1 MQILIKS
8 SNGADYESLA
18 VDMHLFGYP
27 AMLLDERMKIVS
39 KNIECTHFV
48 KGRVLGRRFTHFLND
63 EDKDLVEHLQIGD
76 ICYVSYQCNE
86 RPVNAGV
93 TRLEGGY
100 IAIFQPLGGGIIKR
114 VSEKYSS
121 LSGYDSLS
129 TSPDMADIGF
139 ERFAKFSAAVEQLV
153 EGRPRRRYLPFF
165 NPRYFLSS
173 LIGENADMKYPDGKS
188 VNFVPNDEPITA
200 GGNEL
205 DFVLTAAFALS
216 YCLSVA
222 PDGVTDAHIE
232 LCGEEVLLSVS
243 CKKGGG
249 DATLPDYW
257 IRLLKLI
264 ADANLWD
271 LSVISDEIHQA
282 KFLLKMPYIEFGEE
296 FIVREQPLDDVSRM
310 FATLFLELISEDIEG
325 FATHTSNKA

>member
-8 SNGADYESLA
+8 SSDVSFQSLA

-27 AMLLDERMKIVS
+27 AMLLDERMKIIS

-48 KGRVLGRRFTHFLND
+48 KGRVLGRSFTRFLND
-63 EDKDLVEHLQIGD
+63 EDKDLVEQLQIGEL
-76 ICYVSYQCNE
+76 CYVSYTCKE

-93 TRLEGGY
+93 TRLDGGY
-100 IAIFQPLGGGIIKR
+100 IAIFQPLGGGIIRR

-121 LSGYDSLS
+121 LSGYDSL
-129 TSPDMADIGF
+129 TASPESADVGF

-153 EGRPRRRYLPFF
+153 EGRPRRRYVPFF
-165 NPRYFLSS
+165 NPRYYLSS
-173 LIGENADMKYPDGKS
+173 LIGENADMEFPDGKS
-188 VNFVPNDEPITA
+188 VNFIPNDEPITA

-216 YCLSVA
+216 YCLSVT
-222 PDGVTDAHIE
+222 PDGVIDASIE
-232 LCGEEVLLSVS
+232 LCGEDVLLCVS
-243 CKKGGG
+243 CKRGGG

-271 LSVISDEIHQA
+271 LSVVSDEIYQA
-282 KFLLKMPYIEFGEE
+282 KFILKMPYIEFGEE

-310 FATLFLELISEDIEG
+310 FATLFLELISEDIVG
-325 FATHTSNKA
+325 FATHTSNNA